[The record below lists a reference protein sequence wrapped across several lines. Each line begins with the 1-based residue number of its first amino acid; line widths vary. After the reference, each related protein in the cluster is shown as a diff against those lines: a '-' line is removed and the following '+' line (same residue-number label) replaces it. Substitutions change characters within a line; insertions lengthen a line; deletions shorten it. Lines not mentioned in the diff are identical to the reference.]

1 MTQGIKTMN
10 FSPSTATSN
19 HAASKSNFQFDRS
32 KLSTSLTSSKSPA
45 SNLHS
50 LAVLWARKYVISL
63 TTRDEA
69 EMLRQNK
76 SLTEVSSREGRIN
89 TAKKLNQ
96 NLSLASAQAWSRTET
111 LLSTEIRRHGINPQL
126 INPWEIAADSHKL
139 FQTCL
144 DAYSDR
150 TTPRR
155 LSVVVGGEIGRIRQ
169 KYTAN
174 DPRTLGFVSMQFHYT
189 GVMLLEQLSQPE
201 QALFAPYLK
210 VMDDHLYMP
219 LKAAYEAAANYDMGA
234 TEVAAVQQLLPVSTR
249 IAHAVCNQV
258 CRLRP
263 SYNSYSGSLSA
274 PLIRVSSVRDVEM
287 FQVYLCLC
295 ALETSIRSV
304 QQELFPLCVL
314 LYPRLGVNW
323 ELVQEMLRIMGWE
336 MHERLAPDHLAVFY
350 PYLKALTEM
359 FSLEVFQNA

>member
-1 MTQGIKTMN
+1 MN
-10 FSPSTATSN
+10 FSRSTEIPDRFTT
-19 HAASKSNFQFDRS
+19 KSNRSFDRS
-32 KLSTSLTSSKSPA
+32 KFSISSSPNSSPV

-50 LAVLWARKYVISL
+50 LAALWARKYVVSL

-76 SLTEVSSREGRIN
+76 GLTEVSSREGRIN
-89 TAKKLNQ
+89 TAQKLSQ
-96 NLSLASAQAWSRTET
+96 HLSLSSAQAWSRTET
-111 LLSTEIRRHGINPQL
+111 LLSAEIRRHGINPDL
-126 INPWEIAADSHKL
+126 INPWEIAADSHNL
-139 FQTCL
+139 FQICL
-144 DAYSDR
+144 DAYGDR

-155 LSVVVGGEIGRIRQ
+155 LSVLVGGEIGRIRQ

-189 GVMLLEQLSQPE
+189 GTQLLEHLLPAE
-201 QALFAPYLK
+201 RALFSPYLK

-219 LKAAYEAAANYDMGA
+219 LKAAYEAAANYDIGSI
-234 TEVAAVQQLLPVSTR
+234 VLAAVQQLLPASTR

-263 SYNSYSGSLSA
+263 NYNSYSGSLSS
-274 PLIRVSSVRDVEM
+274 PLVRISSVRDVEM

-314 LYPRLGVNW
+314 LYPRLGVSW
-323 ELVQEMLRIMGWE
+323 ELVQEMLRTMGWE
-336 MHERLAPDHLAVFY
+336 MHEQLSPEHLAVFY

-359 FSLEVFQNA
+359 FSLEVFQDTSVPSGKF